1 MKKKEIL
8 NLIHAKEV
16 IEQHQ
21 GLLSTI
27 KVKRLDIEKKE
38 KDWYPNI
45 PEFKEYFDIL
55 KKELL
60 QAKNE
65 TLESEK
71 IVQEIECSHEVRL
84 KYQGLFSCYYK
95 CVLCERCVSS
105 DNTTSFKQSNYRN
118 KHTVTFDAKYQSDDD
133 GPYEVKT
140 GKTELEVKKII
151 LEILKNF
158 QDEDEVDLVEEFSK
172 LKFKNMEINKEKRKQ
187 EKYVLIIGGTNLEFL
202 DEKENFYVTKEMH
215 NTSLDFL
222 KYFISLLNTK
232 VAVID
237 REETLNAQEFKE
249 IKEKNYNVLLCD
261 YTSLGYLESAL
272 YQVEDITFQLIV
284 DLSQIYDYEIKENQV
299 KAESHDL
306 HLSERFPNSQ
316 IIKITTNEE
325 GYYIGEESTKKNLEE
340 TCNDLKRLL
349 IK

>member
-1 MKKKEIL
+1 MKKKEIIK
-8 NLIHAKEV
+8 LIRAKEV
-16 IEQHQ
+16 IVKHQ

-27 KVKRLDIEKKE
+27 KFSRFNIEEDE

-60 QAKNE
+60 QVKKE

-71 IVQEIECSHEVRL
+71 AVQEVDCSHEVRL
-84 KYQGLFSCYYK
+84 EYQGLFNCYYK
-95 CVLCERCVSS
+95 CVLCERFVSS
-105 DNTTSFKQSNYRN
+105 DNTISFKESNYRN
-118 KHTVTFDAKYQSDDD
+118 KHTVTFDAKYQSDED
-133 GPYEVKT
+133 GPYEIKT
-140 GKTELEVKKII
+140 GKTELEIKKII

-172 LKFKNMEINKEKRKQ
+172 RKFKHMEINKEKRKQ
-187 EKYVLIIGGTNLEFL
+187 EKYVLIIGGTNLEYL
-202 DEKENFYVTKEMH
+202 DEEKNFYVTKKTQ

-222 KYFISLLNTK
+222 NYFLSLLNTK

-237 REETLNAQEFKE
+237 RKETLNAQEFKE
-249 IKEKNYNVLLCD
+249 IKEKNDNALLCD
-261 YTSLGYLESAL
+261 YTSLRYLESAL
-272 YQVEDITFQLIV
+272 HQVEDVTFQLVI

-299 KAESHDL
+299 KVESHDL

-316 IIKITTNEE
+316 IIKITANKEE
-325 GYYIGEESTKKNLEE
+325 YYIGEESTKKNLEE
-340 TCNDLKRLL
+340 TCNDLKRML